1 MKIIARKRVYWFY
14 GILALMLFF
23 FYLLILQSLPV
34 EVNYSYS
41 DMIMKKIL
49 NANRSF
55 KLSLLYFFFVSV
67 TSFVGYII
75 GSITKDPGYKKS
87 FIISFAVS
95 TVIGFFMFVVYMLS

>member
-55 KLSLLYFFFVSV
+55 KQ
-67 TSFVGYII
+67 
-75 GSITKDPGYKKS
+75 
-87 FIISFAVS
+87 AV
-95 TVIGFFMFVVYMLS
+95 Y